1 MVGSF
6 EGRAPIAVVGDNLL
20 TTHQSGLSICVR
32 DNIQGS
38 FKVKG
43 ELKVSWIRLYV
54 LVNKFLYSEVRF
66 RCFDNSIE
74 NHVTLR
80 ALFYREKGNV

>member
-1 MVGSF
+1 MKSIDQLRICLIAAKGEKSTVVGSI

-20 TTHQSGLSICVR
+20 VTDQSGLSISVR

-43 ELKVSWIRLYV
+43 ELKVRWIRKYL
-54 LVNKFLYSEVRF
+54 L
-66 RCFDNSIE
+66 
-74 NHVTLR
+74 T
-80 ALFYREKGNV
+80 A